1 MNSNEA
7 PIIEVVDLVRKF
19 GDRTVLNDI
28 SFNVHRGETLVI
40 MGGSGCGKSTLL
52 RHMIGSM
59 KPTSGSVKI
68 FGEEIATMNER
79 EIGRVR
85 QRFGMLFQSGA
96 LLASLT
102 VGENVALP
110 LFQHTDKS
118 PDEIEEIVEQKLQMV
133 GLTGFEDL
141 KPAEISGGMKKRV
154 GLARALALDPEL
166 LFSDEP
172 TSGLDPIMTA
182 VVDQL
187 TLKLAHGSHVTAV
200 VVSHDM
206 TSAFR
211 IATRMIM
218 LGHGFDSD
226 PQLSRVNEILT
237 MQDIV
242 DPTERI
248 NLVYKRA
255 LEFMEKIVG
264 KKEVFPKAQ
273 LEKVMNFPF
282 DGFETRLKGGFQKNM
297 FIFFETFWP
306 EKFEVVNTKLAGLIY
321 NGMREANELGFT
333 TSVNV
338 GYYLTLV
345 FLLGHRFA
353 TDLQYPWL
361 MKVLYDPEL
370 KDESYK
376 AACLH
381 FMARKYFEILLGN
394 TVRENLNDRGN

>member
-1 MNSNEA
+1 MPDS
-7 PIIEVVDLVRKF
+7 PIIQVLDLVRRF
-19 GDRTVLNDI
+19 GDRTVINDI

-68 FGEEIATMNER
+68 FGEEVTTMNER
-79 EIGRVR
+79 EIGHVR
-85 QRFGMLFQSGA
+85 RRFGMLFQSGA

-118 PDEIEEIVEQKLQMV
+118 PDEIEQVVKQKLEMV

-187 TLKLAHGSHVTAV
+187 TLKLTHGSHMTAV

-218 LGHGFDSD
+218 LGHGGIVAQGTPEEIRSSPNPEVQQFIKGEADG
-226 PQLSRVNEILT
+226 PIPLNLSQEEHEHHQYVKPR
-237 MQDIV
+237 
-242 DPTERI
+242 PF
-248 NLVYKRA
+248 A
-255 LEFMEKIVG
+255 L
-264 KKEVFPKAQ
+264 A
-273 LEKVMNFPF
+273 
-282 DGFETRLKGGFQKNM
+282 R
-297 FIFFETFWP
+297 
-306 EKFEVVNTKLAGLIY
+306 Y
-321 NGMREANELGFT
+321 
-333 TSVNV
+333 
-338 GYYLTLV
+338 
-345 FLLGHRFA
+345 RFHH
-353 TDLQYPWL
+353 
-361 MKVLYDPEL
+361 K
-370 KDESYK
+370 SS
-376 AACLH
+376 
-381 FMARKYFEILLGN
+381 
-394 TVRENLNDRGN
+394 

>member
-1 MNSNEA
+1 MSPDS
-7 PIIEVVDLVRKF
+7 PIIEVVDLVRRF

-28 SFNVHRGETLVI
+28 SFNVYRGETLVI

-68 FGEEIATMNER
+68 FGEEIATMKER

-118 PDEIEEIVEQKLQMV
+118 PEEIEEIVKRKLEMV

-141 KPAEISGGMKKRV
+141 KPDEISGGMKKRV

-187 TLKLAHGSHVTAV
+187 TLKLAHGSHMTAV

-218 LGHGFDSD
+218 LGHGSIVAQGTPEEIRTSTNPEVHQFINGEADG
-226 PQLSRVNEILT
+226 PIPLNLSQEEHEHHQCVKPR
-237 MQDIV
+237 
-242 DPTERI
+242 
-248 NLVYKRA
+248 
-255 LEFMEKIVG
+255 
-264 KKEVFPKAQ
+264 
-273 LEKVMNFPF
+273 PF
-282 DGFETRLKGGFQKNM
+282 AFAR
-297 FIFFETFWP
+297 
-306 EKFEVVNTKLAGLIY
+306 
-321 NGMREANELGFT
+321 
-333 TSVNV
+333 
-338 GYYLTLV
+338 
-345 FLLGHRFA
+345 HRF
-353 TDLQYPWL
+353 
-361 MKVLYDPEL
+361 
-370 KDESYK
+370 
-376 AACLH
+376 H
-381 FMARKYFEILLGN
+381 RKTL
-394 TVRENLNDRGN
+394 